1 MAELEIPI
9 QPAGKRPPRFVWL
22 QRRASLLILVAA
34 LVVRVPGL
42 AGKPLWYDE
51 AFAILLS
58 AKGPAAMVQ
67 ATLSSEGGIAAD
79 VHPLGY
85 YLLLWEWGRIF
96 GTTPLAMRSLSVLIG
111 MGLVGLTYLG
121 GRAILGPRL
130 GAWIGGLA
138 ALSPFQVHYAQEIR
152 MYGLLAFELVAAATL
167 FRAAVR
173 QGGWLRWIGFSVL
186 AAAAQYTHALAALFL
201 LPLALIP
208 IYLRNWKAARATLLS
223 GLLALAL
230 YGPWL
235 VRLPSQ
241 IGRVQAAYWITRP
254 GLAEILRTILIYLGG
269 SPLPGW
275 GVPIVLF
282 SQVLLIGLGVW
293 ALFRAYRRRSAGA
306 SIALG
311 LAYLAFAPL
320 LGMVLVSL
328 WQPVYLDRA
337 MLPAGV
343 AFLFFLA
350 WVIGGD
356 EIPAGLRWTA
366 RILIGMSF
374 IVGLA
379 SYWTYRG
386 FPYAPYQDIVDFVE
400 GHKTQGES
408 LLHSNKLTALPSE
421 YYAPDLDQEFLADP
435 PGSGSDTL
443 APATQRQLGLIA
455 QPDAQT
461 AIGEAPGVWFLIFPR
476 EIAEYEALGVPEHP
490 ALAWLRATFSEDS
503 VMSFGEAQLHHFEFR
518 REGADG

>member
-1 MAELEIPI
+1 MAELEIII
-9 QPAGKRPPRFVWL
+9 QNATEPASRFRWL
-22 QRRASLLILVAA
+22 QRQAWLPILVVA
-34 LVVRVPGL
+34 LVVRLPGL

-67 ATLSSEGGIAAD
+67 ATLSPEGGIAAD

-96 GTTPLAMRSLSVLIG
+96 SSAPLAMRSLSVLIG

-130 GAWIGGLA
+130 GVWIGGLA

-152 MYGLLAFELVAAATL
+152 MYGLLAFELIAAATL

-173 QGGWLRWIGFSVL
+173 EGGWLRWIGFSVL
-186 AAAAQYTHALAALFL
+186 AAAAQYSHALAALFL

-208 IYLRNWKAARATLLS
+208 IYLRDWKAARATLVS

-241 IGRVQAAYWITRP
+241 IGRVQAAYWISRP

-275 GVPIVLF
+275 GVPLVLF

-293 ALFRAYRRRSAGA
+293 ALFRAYRRRSADA

-311 LAYLAFAPL
+311 SAYLAFAPL
-320 LGMVLVSL
+320 LAMVLVSL

-343 AFLFFLA
+343 AYLFFLA

-366 RILIGMSF
+366 RILVGMSF

-379 SYWTYRG
+379 GYWTYRG
-386 FPYAPYQDIVDFVE
+386 FPYAPYGDIVDYVE
-400 GHKTQGES
+400 GHMTQGEF

-421 YYAPDLDQEFLADP
+421 YYAPDLDQKFLADP

-455 QPDAQT
+455 QPDTRT

-476 EIAEYEALGVPEHP
+476 EIAEYAALGAPEHP
-490 ALAWLRATFSEDS
+490 ALAWLTATFSDDS
-503 VMSFGEAQLHHFEFR
+503 VMSFGEAQLHHFETR
-518 REGADG
+518 RVGTDG

>member
-1 MAELEIPI
+1 MAEPAIPI
-9 QPAGKRPPRFVWL
+9 QPSGNPAPRFRWL
-22 QRRASLLILVAA
+22 ERHAWLPILVVA
-34 LVVRVPGL
+34 LVVRLPAL

-58 AKGPAAMVQ
+58 AKGPTAMVQ
-67 ATLSSEGGIAAD
+67 ATLSPEGGVAAD

-96 GTTPLAMRSLSVLIG
+96 GTSLLAMRSLSVLIG
-111 MGLVGLTYLG
+111 LGLVGLTYLG
-121 GRAILGPRL
+121 GRAIFGPRL
-130 GAWIGGLA
+130 GTWIGGLA

-152 MYGLLAFELVAAATL
+152 MYGLLALELVAAATL

-173 QGGWLRWIGFSVL
+173 EGGWLRWIGFSVL

-201 LPLALIP
+201 VPLALIP
-208 IYLRNWKAARATLLS
+208 IYLRNWKASRATLLS
-223 GLLALAL
+223 GLLALVL

-235 VRLPSQ
+235 IRLPAQ
-241 IGRVQAAYWITRP
+241 IGRVQAAYWISRP
-254 GLAEILRTILIYLGG
+254 GLAEILRTMLIYLGG
-269 SPLPGW
+269 SPLPSW
-275 GVPIVLF
+275 GVPIILF
-282 SQVLLIGLGVW
+282 SQILLIGLGGW
-293 ALFRAYRRRSAGA
+293 ALFRAFPGRTAGA
-306 SIALG
+306 PIALG
-311 LAYLAFAPL
+311 SAYLAFAPL

-343 AFLFFLA
+343 AYLFFLA
-350 WVIGGD
+350 WVIGGH
-356 EIPAGLRWTA
+356 EIPAIFRWTA
-366 RILIGMSF
+366 RILVGVSF

-386 FPYAPYQDIVDFVE
+386 FPYAPYEDIVHYVE
-400 GHKTQGES
+400 AHRTQGES

-421 YYAPDLDQEFLADP
+421 YYAPDLDQEFLADL

-455 QPDAQT
+455 QPDPRA

-476 EIAEYEALGVPEHP
+476 EIAEYAALGASEHP
-490 ALAWLRATFSEDS
+490 ALAWLTANFSEDS
-503 VMSFGEAQLHHFEFR
+503 VMSFGEAQLHHFESR
-518 REGADG
+518 RAGADG